1 MFLTLAVEDQDVGGV
16 ACNIQSGA
24 LLSCAV
30 PRIALR
36 ENEVPGQSLE
46 AGVVMGSLD
55 QKATDGASRG
65 IKDVDKDWAME
76 FLGGL
81 KGIRK
86 ALPWSFCVRLR
97 RCINSKKE
105 QNRKHCW

>member
-1 MFLTLAVEDQDVGGV
+1 MFLTLAVEDQDIGGV
-16 ACNIQSGA
+16 ACDIQSGA
-24 LLSCAV
+24 LLGCAV

>member
-1 MFLTLAVEDQDVGGV
+1 MFPTLAVEDQDVGGV

-24 LLSCAV
+24 LLGCAI

-36 ENEVPGQSLE
+36 ENEVPGQSFE
-46 AGVVMGSLD
+46 ASVILGSLD
-55 QKATDGASRG
+55 QEAADGASHG
-65 IKDVDKDWAME
+65 IKDVDKDRAMK

-81 KGIRK
+81 KGIRE
-86 ALPWSFCVRLR
+86 ALPWVFCVRLR